1 MRCGMTLY
9 IQNYEDWD
17 RYEAMERGESVPP
30 LEPQTDVR
38 RFSQEID
45 MALKIE
51 DQGFD
56 SLWAV
61 EHHISP
67 YVLSTSPLQLLTFF
81 AGATKRIDVGTM
93 VIVVPWHEPLRVA
106 EDITMLHNLLGPDRR
121 AIIGF
126 GRGAARREFRQFR
139 LDMNESRD
147 RMSEGVQIIRK
158 ALTEESFSFEGEH
171 YKLDRVTMRPRPR
184 DPQQLLSDM
193 SYSWGSPTSAAVG
206 ARLGLQP
213 LIIPQKGWAEYHSD
227 LSEFAKAR
235 AEMGYG
241 PVRPRIHMTAIC
253 AETEV
258 EAEALARKHLREY
271 TDSATR
277 IYELHGSH
285 FKAIKGYEHY
295 AATASNVASRS
306 AMVDTLSKTYIDNHV
321 WGTPDQCIRKL
332 QNIAKGFHPEEF
344 MLAFRFGTMP
354 NDVAQKSVDLFAR
367 EVLPAVHEI
376 KTEEPIT
383 YDEVA

>member
-1 MRCGMTLY
+1 
-9 IQNYEDWD
+9 
-17 RYEAMERGESVPP
+17 
-30 LEPQTDVR
+30 
-38 RFSQEID
+38 
-45 MALKIE
+45 
-51 DQGFD
+51 
-56 SLWAV
+56 
-61 EHHISP
+61 
-67 YVLSTSPLQLLTFF
+67 
-81 AGATKRIDVGTM
+81 
-93 VIVVPWHEPLRVA
+93 
-106 EDITMLHNLLGPDRR
+106 
-121 AIIGF
+121 
-126 GRGAARREFRQFR
+126 
-139 LDMNESRD
+139 
-147 RMSEGVQIIRK
+147 
-158 ALTEESFSFEGEH
+158 
-171 YKLDRVTMRPRPR
+171 
-184 DPQQLLSDM
+184 
-193 SYSWGSPTSAAVG
+193 
-206 ARLGLQP
+206 
-213 LIIPQKGWAEYHSD
+213 
-227 LSEFAKAR
+227 
-235 AEMGYG
+235 MGYG